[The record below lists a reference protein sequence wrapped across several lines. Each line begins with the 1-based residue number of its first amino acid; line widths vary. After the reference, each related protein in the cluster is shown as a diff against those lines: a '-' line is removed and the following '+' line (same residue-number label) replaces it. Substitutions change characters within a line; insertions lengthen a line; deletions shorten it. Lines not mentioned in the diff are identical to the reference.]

1 MTPPNTSTLNSLR
14 RGISAH
20 WQNISARREC
30 ETLGGV
36 STFAYLCVGVSMLF
50 FSYLLLIDPRL
61 FAALTQE
68 DSWVEYL
75 TAALF
80 MLTSVLLFFT
90 AAAERSL
97 WRRGVYVLGGIVMVF
112 AAGEEISWG
121 QRILGFATPD
131 LLIGMNRQD
140 EFNVHNIIIL
150 SGRFEKIYQYGT
162 LLLCAITF
170 AAFFFRKD
178 RLFGFPLPSILLMLC
193 FLLMLS
199 YRPSVSFLGSLSFI
213 SFMVKGLLLLFIIY
227 ALLSRKARLFI
238 PVAAS
243 LALII
248 AVSYINYRSM
258 DLLGRNIDLLGG
270 IHEALEYL
278 LGVAC
283 LFYALELLLA
293 QESAR
298 RRLAAVSI
306 GISGGLR
313 SAGGRLP
320 LPRGI
325 RRRSGSAPAA
335 YSKPP
340 ALVLV
345 GAFLRSPLLAVCSLV
360 IVGSIGL
367 IPLERS
373 ISSAKDAVIEERYQ
387 SIVSGDIGEPTARST
402 FDIYLA
408 ENLMSYTKQSC
419 ALADLEA
426 HFFLHITPTD
436 EGDLFDHRRPHGF
449 DNLDF
454 DFDDRGVM
462 SDGKCIAT
470 VPLPEYDITNIKT
483 GQYNRPDEKQI
494 WKVEFPSSSSAKDA
508 AIEER
513 YQSIVSGDIGEPTVR
528 STFDIYLAENLLSYA
543 KQPCAAADIE
553 AQFFLHITPT
563 DEGDLFDHRRP
574 HGFDNLDFDFDDRG
588 VMSDGKCIATV
599 PLPEYDITNIKTGQY
614 NRPDEKQIW
623 KVEFPSSS
631 NAKDAA
637 IEERYQLIVSGDIGE
652 PTVRSTFDIYLAEN
666 LLSYAKQ
673 PCAPADIEA
682 RFFLHIVPASRG
694 DLPISR
700 WLYGFNNLDFGFD
713 DHGVMFDGK
722 CIATIPLPEYDIT
735 NIRTGQYIPDEGQ
748 LWKVEFPFRE

>member
-1 MTPPNTSTLNSLR
+1 MTPPNPSLLNSLR
-14 RGISAH
+14 RTLYTRLT
-20 WQNISARREC
+20 NISAGREC
-30 ETLGGV
+30 ETLGGI

-50 FSYLLLIDPRL
+50 FSYLLLMAPRL

-68 DSWVEYL
+68 DRGAEYL

-112 AAGEEISWG
+112 VAGEEINWG

-131 LLIGMNRQD
+131 FLIGANYQN
-140 EFNVHNIIIL
+140 EFNVHNINIL
-150 SGRFEKIYQYGT
+150 HRRFEEIYQYGT

-178 RLFGFPLPSILLMLC
+178 RLFGIPLPSILLMLC

-199 YRPSVSFLGSLSFI
+199 YRPAVGFLGILSFI
-213 SFMVKGLLLLFIIY
+213 SFMEKGLLLLFIIY
-227 ALLSRKARLFI
+227 ALLSRKVRLFI

-243 LALII
+243 LALVI
-248 AVSYINYRSM
+248 AVSYINYRS
-258 DLLGRNIDLLGG
+258 IDLVGAFIELRGG
-270 IHEALEYL
+270 IYEALEYL
-278 LGVAC
+278 LGVVC
-283 LFYALELLLA
+283 LFYALELLLT
-293 QESAR
+293 QEAAR

-320 LPRGI
+320 LPRSI

-345 GAFLRSPLLAVCSLV
+345 RAFMRSPLLAVCSLV

-367 IPLERS
+367 IPLERF
-373 ISSAKDAVIEERYQ
+373 I
-387 SIVSGDIGEPTARST
+387 
-402 FDIYLA
+402 
-408 ENLMSYTKQSC
+408 
-419 ALADLEA
+419 
-426 HFFLHITPTD
+426 
-436 EGDLFDHRRPHGF
+436 
-449 DNLDF
+449 
-454 DFDDRGVM
+454 
-462 SDGKCIAT
+462 
-470 VPLPEYDITNIKT
+470 
-483 GQYNRPDEKQI
+483 
-494 WKVEFPSSSSAKDA
+494 SSAKDA

-543 KQPCAAADIE
+543 KQPCAPADIE
-553 AQFFLHITPT
+553 AYFFLHIIPT
-563 DEGDLFDHRRP
+563 DEGDLFDHRRPHGFDNLDFDFDDSGVMSDGKCIATVPLPEYAIAHISTGQYIPDEGQLWKVELPFISSAKGAAIEERYQSIVSGDIGEPTARSTFDIYLAENLMSYAKQPCAPADIEAYFFLHIIPASRGDLPISRRP

-599 PLPEYDITNIKTGQY
+599 PLPEYAIKHITTGQFM
-614 NRPDEKQIW
+614 PD
-623 KVEFPSSS
+623 
-631 NAKDAA
+631 
-637 IEERYQLIVSGDIGE
+637 G
-652 PTVRSTFDIYLAEN
+652 
-666 LLSYAKQ
+666 
-673 PCAPADIEA
+673 
-682 RFFLHIVPASRG
+682 
-694 DLPISR
+694 
-700 WLYGFNNLDFGFD
+700 
-713 DHGVMFDGK
+713 
-722 CIATIPLPEYDIT
+722 
-735 NIRTGQYIPDEGQ
+735 GQ